1 MDNNMKDFVLL
12 VFEMVEGHINIEM
25 VAYMKVSGREDLK
38 KVTEYIITKMGIF
51 IQVNG
56 NKELNM
62 DRENTYSKRLEKNI
76 KEAGKMDRF
85 MERVLFAIK
94 MVLNMMA
101 IGQKEKDMV
110 KVHFILIKQNIQAYG
125 KTIN

>member
-1 MDNNMKDFVLL
+1 
-12 VFEMVEGHINIEM
+12 
-25 VAYMKVSGREDLK
+25 
-38 KVTEYIITKMGIF
+38 
-51 IQVNG
+51 
-56 NKELNM
+56 M

-101 IGQKEKDMV
+101 IG
-110 KVHFILIKQNIQAYG
+110 
-125 KTIN
+125 